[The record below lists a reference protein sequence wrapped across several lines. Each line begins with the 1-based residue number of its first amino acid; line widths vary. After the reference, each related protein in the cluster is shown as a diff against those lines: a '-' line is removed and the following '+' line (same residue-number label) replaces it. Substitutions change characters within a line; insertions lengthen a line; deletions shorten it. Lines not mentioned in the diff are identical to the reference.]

1 MTKYVIR
8 SMSTTNLNEG
18 CVPYHVYLMRTEN
31 RNAAYWSSY
40 LNTMFFDSIEAAETE
55 WLLHWPAD
63 EKGTMDIAP
72 VNHTIPVWKE
82 FYHRPAKVDELQE

>member
-1 MTKYVIR
+1 
-8 SMSTTNLNEG
+8 
-18 CVPYHVYLMRTEN
+18 
-31 RNAAYWSSY
+31 
-40 LNTMFFDSIEAAETE
+40 MFFDTIEAAETE

-72 VNHTIPVWKE
+72 VSHTIPVWKE